1 MVLKKKAIAVALL
14 SMYFDSGVALA
25 NSPLNQKLIEQ
36 AQFWT
41 QRGRPD
47 NAADAWRKLLNVDPG
62 SVDALVA
69 LTVHEARSGNA
80 ELAKGYLAK
89 LRQVA
94 PNNPQIKVAEE
105 AIRRG
110 TSGGNAQLDD
120 ARRLAKQGDAEA
132 AVESYKL
139 MGDPSKLKGDAA
151 YEYYQV
157 LAGTVAGYPES
168 RRGLERLTKENPSNT
183 KYALALAQVLTYRE
197 NTRLE
202 GLAMLE
208 SLSNKADVGKQ
219 ATDAW
224 RQTLTWMGGKNVN
237 TKYFHAYL
245 EKFPNDKAIQDRL
258 ANLTRPAPVAAASAA
273 PEEKKAPP
281 KPRPENPVVKTQS
294 AGYKALEAD
303 DLKTAESEFQ
313 SLIKTHPKDP
323 AGHGGMGLVKM
334 RQEAFID
341 ARTFFQKALDL
352 ASTKGKDEWKKLYV
366 ESNYWATLEEARTAF
381 EDSDSVKGIEFL
393 RKAVSLNGQEAV
405 GILQLADALKA
416 ENDFPGAEE
425 NYRLV
430 LKSNRKNQG
439 ALDGLMSI
447 LVLQK
452 RLKDLEELT
461 PDMSARQL
469 TIVADLKANDLQEKA
484 KVAET
489 AGDIPTAQRLLEDA
503 ILITP
508 ENPWLRMALAKIYLK
523 RDMPGQA
530 RSLLD
535 ALTNVEAPSAEA
547 LYVSASLSAI
557 QQFWWEG
564 LMTLERIPVAARK
577 PVMFELQK
585 RLWIRVQLDRM
596 NFLIQRGN
604 PDAARQI
611 LAATEAAAGYEPEFI
626 GTIAAMEI
634 KIGDPERGYGLI
646 RQAVQNTPQPSA
658 GLLLQYASTLL
669 RANQEAELEAVMRKI
684 AAMPNLQPEEIADF
698 KNLQRVLSM
707 RYSERAREA
716 GDYAASYNYLQ
727 PMLMADPDDN
737 LVLLAL
743 ARIYTSAGDTDSAKE
758 LFNKVLQSEPENPEV
773 LQGLVYASI
782 QAKDFSGAET
792 YLATLMRLQPD
803 NPRFIALAGN
813 VARAQGNN
821 GKALGYF
828 KQALALEQAQHP
840 VNGMGANGLRLV
852 AQAPVSA
859 LADFRV
865 NPFADRKGAA
875 PAANVVRAQV
885 PALKEVPA
893 TNAGFNSALPSLP
906 QTNTAAPQRMLPV
919 VPQLP
924 AVPTSVPASV
934 PGSVPPPVPSS
945 APAPAPATLFTAPG
959 GQVNVPVRP
968 VSNVPAAAISPSVS
982 SAGGSG
988 ASTVVAV
995 MPYVPPVARPL
1006 PEVNKANYSSAPA
1019 SSYTSTNSTAGSLRQ
1034 AQATTGSTSRNQP
1047 NQLNQPY
1054 VTQEEA
1060 ALAKEIESLNE
1071 LNRSQVTAEFSTR
1084 VRSGEK
1090 GLSQLKD
1097 LEMPMEVQVST
1108 LGMGQFGLKIIPVVL
1123 DAGTMYLNDPSI
1135 SGQFGRNA
1143 ILVERAKFS
1152 KVPFTTIARQQ
1163 GLSTVAAL
1171 EQDAK
1176 GMALNLSYEI
1186 AGVKA
1191 DIGSS
1196 PIGFPIQ
1203 NVVGGLRW
1211 STQSDGAN
1219 FGAELVRRSVTD
1231 SYLSY
1236 AGTKDSIY
1244 GLTWGGVAKTGVHL
1258 DTSYDGDEGGVYAST
1273 GYYSL
1278 TGKNVA
1284 KNTMFELGAGAYWR
1298 AYRGKDTLVTTG
1310 LGLTTMFY
1318 NRNLRYFTYG
1328 HGGYFSPKSYL
1339 ALGIPLEV
1347 SGRLG
1352 RFSYQVATSIGVQH
1366 FREEA
1371 APYYPNS
1378 SADQA
1383 ELEVFAAANPTLAIQ
1398 TNYPGQSRT
1407 GVQYRL
1413 AGAAEYQL
1421 TPQLSLGGRI
1431 SADNSGDFT
1440 DAAGLLYLRYT
1451 FEPRKSAV
1459 AFPPVAPKPY
1469 YLGN

>member
-47 NAADAWRKLLNVDPG
+47 NAADAWRKLLNVDPS
-62 SVDALVA
+62 SVEALVA

-80 ELAKGYLAK
+80 ELAKGYLSK

-94 PNNPQIKVAEE
+94 PNHPQLKVAEE
-105 AIRRG
+105 AVRRG
-110 TSGGNAQLDD
+110 TSAGNPQLDD

-157 LAGTVAGYPES
+157 LAGTVAGYQES
-168 RRGLERLTKENPSNT
+168 RRGLERLSKENPSNS
-183 KYALALAQVLTYRE
+183 KYALAFAQVLTYRE

-208 SLSNKADVGKQ
+208 NLSAKPDVGKQ
-219 ATDAW
+219 ATDSW

-237 TKYFHAYL
+237 TKYFHSYL

-258 ANLTRPAPVAAASAA
+258 ANLTRPSPVAVANPAS
-273 PEEKKAPP
+273 EEKKAPP

-303 DLKTAESEFQ
+303 DLKTAETEFQ
-313 SLIKTHPKDP
+313 SLIKAHPKDP

-334 RQEAFID
+334 RQEAFIE

-352 ASTKGKDEWKKLYV
+352 APGKGKDEWKKLFT

-381 EDSDSVKGIEFL
+381 EDSDSAKGIEYL

-469 TIVADLKANDLQEKA
+469 TIVADLKANDLQDKA
-484 KVAET
+484 KAAEA

-508 ENPWLRMALAKIYLK
+508 ENPWLRMALAKIYLR

-535 ALTNVEAPSAEA
+535 ALTNVESPSAEA

-564 LMTLERIPVAARK
+564 LMTLERIPAPARK

-585 RLWIRVQLDRM
+585 RLWIRVQLDRI

-611 LAATEAAAGYEPEFI
+611 LASTEAAAGYEAEFI
-626 GTIAAMEI
+626 GTIAALEI

-646 RQAVQNTPQPSA
+646 RQAVQSTPNPSA

-707 RYSERAREA
+707 RYAERTREA
-716 GDYAASYNYLQ
+716 GDYASAYNYLQ
-727 PMLMADPDDN
+727 PMLIADPDDN

-743 ARIYTSAGDTDSAKE
+743 ARIYTSAGDSDSAKE

-828 KQALALEQAQHP
+828 KQALALEQAQRP

-859 LADFRV
+859 LADFKV
-865 NPFADRKGAA
+865 NPFADRKGVA
-875 PAANVVRAQV
+875 PAVNVAPVVRAQV

-893 TNAGFNSALPSLP
+893 ANAGFNNGLPSLP
-906 QTNTAAPQRMLPV
+906 QTNVATPQRALPV

-924 AVPTSVPASV
+924 AAPTPVPASV
-934 PGSVPPPVPSS
+934 PASGPAI

-959 GQVNVPVRP
+959 GQINVPVRP
-968 VSNVPAAAISPSVS
+968 VSNTPATTVS

-995 MPYVPPVARPL
+995 TPYIPPVARPL
-1006 PEVNKANYSSAPA
+1006 PEANKTNYGNSA
-1019 SSYTSTNSTAGSLRQ
+1019 SSYTATSQSATTL
-1034 AQATTGSTSRNQP
+1034 AQAPTAVGRTNRSQV
-1047 NQLNQPY
+1047 NQPY

-1071 LNRSQVTAEFSTR
+1071 LNRSQVTAEFSSR

-1097 LEMPMEVQVST
+1097 LEMPVEVQVST
-1108 LGMGQFGLKIIPVVL
+1108 LGMGQFGLKIIPVVV

-1143 ILVERAKFS
+1143 ILVERAKFG

-1163 GLSTVAAL
+1163 GLSAVSAL

-1196 PIGFPIQ
+1196 PIGFPVQ

-1211 STQSDGAN
+1211 STQSDGAS

-1244 GLTWGGVAKTGVHL
+1244 GLTWGGVAKTGIHL
-1258 DTSYDGDEGGVYAST
+1258 DTSYDGEEGGVYAST

-1310 LGLTTMFY
+1310 LGLTSMFY

-1347 SGRLG
+1347 SGRVG
-1352 RFSYQVATSIGVQH
+1352 RLSYQVATSIGVQH

-1378 SADQA
+1378 SVDQA
-1383 ELEVFAAANPTLAIQ
+1383 ELEVFAAANPTLTIQ

-1451 FEPRKSAV
+1451 FEPKKGAV